1 MNSNFQLSLEEQR
14 IIDSDL
20 IYAESNAEAIDT
32 TFMDML
38 NIYLDA
44 NYANPP
50 LRCINV
56 PGDGS
61 CFYHSVLLSYQS
73 KFEGFQLELNDRE
86 MRKRVSIFLLQHMMD
101 DNHLERF
108 GNFKPAILPP
118 GTEESTQQLRNRYIQ
133 YFQQHK
139 NDTSQWP
146 IELCIETVTKIYGF
160 AIIVLGETKLNGIQ
174 SNLIEKVFE
183 SIPTTN
189 KEYTTIVIGNRWNFH
204 YYGIG

>member
-1 MNSNFQLSLEEQR
+1 MNSSFQLSVEEQR
-14 IIDSDL
+14 IIESDL
-20 IYAESNAEAIDT
+20 LSAESNAKDIET

-38 NIYLDA
+38 DAYLDA
-44 NYANPP
+44 NYENPKF
-50 LRCINV
+50 RCVNV

-73 KFEGFQLELNDRE
+73 KYKGFQLELNDRD
-86 MRKRVSIFLLQHMMD
+86 MRKRVSTFLLQHMME

-108 GNFKPAILPP
+108 GNYKPALLSHGSRELPQ
-118 GTEESTQQLRNRYIQ
+118 ELRNRYIQ

-139 NDTSQWP
+139 HDTSQWP

-160 AIIVLGETKLNGIQ
+160 AIIVVGETNINGIQ
-174 SNLIEKVFE
+174 SNLIEKIFE
-183 SIPTTN
+183 SIPTTTS
-189 KEYTTIVIGNRWNFH
+189 EYTTIVIGNRWNFH